1 MSDNLTLKLVLK
13 ATDGMSGVV
22 RQAVR
27 ASDADFEKLQRSLKD
42 TAAGFDDFGRKAG
55 MAGGALTAVSGLNA
69 KLAGDFEE
77 GMNNV
82 STLIDTNVES
92 LGDMSREVLNIG
104 KNSPK
109 AISDLTEG
117 LYSIR
122 SAGISASEQFN
133 VLRGSEKLAVAGL
146 STTAEA
152 VDIATSAINA
162 FQLKGQDSA
171 KMYDMFFKVVKY
183 GKTNISEFAQGFGS
197 VAGVVS
203 AADIKID
210 EYSAA
215 VAAMT
220 TTGVKANIAHTQM
233 KAVIAGLSRATDDQT
248 EIFNKLGAKSF
259 KDLIQKSGGMV
270 NALDKIKTA
279 VGGDEAKIISLVGS
293 VEAYNAVM
301 SLTGATNK
309 VYLQTL
315 DDMRN
320 GSDSLSEAYAK
331 QTAGFNMQLKI
342 IGNQFQALGIKLGNG
357 LLPVLKGAGNIL
369 RGIIGFLD
377 RMPDGFTNFIAIA
390 TAGTGAVLLGLSGM
404 SFAVSGAIKGFN
416 NLLPVI
422 RQADILM
429 WGFSGRIKAIPP
441 VGFNLRASLV
451 AMKNSLFAIPDA
463 CRASIKSLGTFFVTC
478 KDGAI
483 IGFKTML
490 TGIKSGFLNFIPS
503 VKAAAGA
510 IKSFNIVCAANP
522 IGLIVTGIA
531 VAAFLVIKYWK
542 PITAFFRGFFAG
554 LKEGLAPLAP
564 AFKQIGG
571 AVKPIV
577 DWLKRLIS
585 PINTAGAASENFG
598 QKIGKAIGDAIV
610 WCAKLI
616 GKMKDIVTLGGR
628 IKFGGKKDAAAP
640 VNGSHAQGLARV
652 PFDGYIAE
660 THKDESI
667 LSAPEAKEWRDY
679 KSGGYNS
686 QPIVLNYNPTIEGG
700 AGLDET
706 KILAI
711 LKSHSQELMQMLEG
725 VMRRREARSY
735 G

>member
-1 MSDNLTLKLVLK
+1 MVNGILLTTHYSPVTRKPEKMSDDLTLKLVLR
-13 ATDGMSGVV
+13 ANDGMSGIV

-42 TAAGFDDFGRKAG
+42 TAAGFENFGKKAG
-55 MAGGALTAVSGLNA
+55 IAGGALTAASGLNA

-82 STLIDTNVES
+82 STLIDTNAES
-92 LGDMSREVLNIG
+92 LGDMSEEILKIG
-104 KNSPK
+104 KESPK
-109 AISDLTEG
+109 TIKDLTDG

-122 SAGISASEQFN
+122 SAGIVASEQFN

-146 STTAEA
+146 ATTAEA
-152 VDIATSAINA
+152 VDISTSAINA
-162 FQLKGQDSA
+162 FQLKGKESV
-171 KMYDMFFKVVKY
+171 KMYDMLFKVVKY

-197 VAGVVS
+197 VAGVVA
-203 AADIKID
+203 AADIKLD

-233 KAVIAGLSRATDDQT
+233 KAVIAGLSRATDDQV

-270 NALDKIKTA
+270 NALAKIKTA
-279 VGGDEAKIISLVGS
+279 VGGNEAKIISLVGS

-320 GSDSLSEAYAK
+320 GADSLSEAYEK
-331 QTAGFNMQLKI
+331 QTAGFNNQLKI

-357 LLPVLKGAGNIL
+357 LLPVLKNIGGVL
-369 RGIIGFLD
+369 KSVISFLD
-377 RMPDGFTNFIAIA
+377 RMPAGLTNTLSIVI
-390 TAGTGAVLLGLSGM
+390 AGTGAALIGLSGM
-404 SFAVSGAIKGFN
+404 SFAISGAIKGFS
-416 NLLPVI
+416 NLLWVI
-422 RQADILM
+422 READILM
-429 WGFSGRIKAIPP
+429 WGWSGRITAGIGSMQAGILKSIPAIKKMG
-441 VGFNLRASLV
+441 VVMKGFNL
-451 AMKNSLFAIPDA
+451 I
-463 CRASIKSLGTFFVTC
+463 
-478 KDGAI
+478 
-483 IGFKTML
+483 
-490 TGIKSGFLNFIPS
+490 
-503 VKAAAGA
+503 
-510 IKSFNIVCAANP
+510 CAANP
-522 IGLIVTGIA
+522 IGLVAAAIGIT
-531 VAAFLVIKYWK
+531 AFLVIKYWK

-564 AFKQIGG
+564 AFKQIGE
-571 AVKPIV
+571 AVKPV
-577 DWLKRLIS
+577 FDWFKKLLA
-585 PINTAGAASENFG
+585 PINTAGKASENFG
-598 QKIGKAIGDAIV
+598 HKIGKAIGDAVV

-628 IKFGGKKDAAAP
+628 IKFGGKKDAAVP
-640 VNGSHAQGLARV
+640 VDGSHADGLARV
-652 PFDGYIAE
+652 PFDGYRAE
-660 THKDESI
+660 LHKDESV
-667 LSAPEAKEWRDY
+667 LTAKEAGEWRNY
-679 KSGGYNS
+679 KLGVYNS
-686 QPIVLNYNPTIEGG
+686 QPLVFNYNPKIEGG
-700 AGLDET
+700 AWLDGA

-711 LKSHSQELMQMLEG
+711 LKSHSQEVMQILEG
-725 VMRRREARSY
+725 VLRRREARSY

>member
-13 ATDGMSGVV
+13 AKDGMSGVV

-27 ASDADFEKLQRSLKD
+27 SSDADFEKLQRSLKD
-42 TAAGFDDFGRKAG
+42 TAAGFDDFGKKAG
-55 MAGGALTAVSGLNA
+55 VAGGALTAVSGLNA

-77 GMNNV
+77 GINNV

-92 LGDMSREVLNIG
+92 LADMSNEVLNIG

-109 AISDLTEG
+109 TISDLTEG

-122 SAGISASEQFN
+122 SAGIAASDQFD

-146 STTAEA
+146 ATTAEA

-162 FQLKGQDSA
+162 FQLKGQDSV
-171 KMYDMFFKVVKY
+171 KMYDMLFKVVKY

-197 VAGVVS
+197 VAGVVAS
-203 AADIKID
+203 ADIKLD

-233 KAVIAGLSRATDDQT
+233 KAVIAGLSRATDDQV

-259 KDLIQKSGGMV
+259 KDLIAKSGGMV
-270 NALDKIKTA
+270 NALGKIKTA
-279 VGGDEAKIISLVGS
+279 VGGNEAKIISLVGS

-301 SLTGATNK
+301 SLTGATNA

-320 GSDSLSEAYAK
+320 GADSLTEAYAK

-342 IGNQFQALGIKLGNG
+342 IGNQFQALGIKFGTG
-357 LLPVLKGAGNIL
+357 LLPVLKSAGNVL
-369 RGIIGFLD
+369 KGIIGFLD
-377 RMPDGFTNFIAIA
+377 RMPDGFTNFAAIA
-390 TAGTGAVLLGLSGM
+390 VAGTGAALVGLSGM

-416 NLLPVI
+416 NLLWVI

-429 WGFSGRIKAIPP
+429 WGWSGRITAGIGNIQAGIFKSIPAIQKMG
-441 VGFNLRASLV
+441 VVMKGFNLL
-451 AMKNSLFAIPDA
+451 
-463 CRASIKSLGTFFVTC
+463 
-478 KDGAI
+478 
-483 IGFKTML
+483 
-490 TGIKSGFLNFIPS
+490 
-503 VKAAAGA
+503 
-510 IKSFNIVCAANP
+510 CAANP
-522 IGLIVTGIA
+522 IGLIVAGVA
-531 VAAFLVIKYWK
+531 VAAFVVMKYWK

-554 LKEGLAPLAP
+554 LKEGLAPIAP
-564 AFKQIGG
+564 YFKQIGG
-571 AVKPIV
+571 VVKPVV
-577 DWLKRLIS
+577 DWLKRLVS
-585 PINTAGAASENFG
+585 PINTAGKASEDFG
-598 QKIGKAIGDAIV
+598 HKIGKAIGDAVV
-610 WCAKLI
+610 WCTKLI

-628 IKFGGKKDAAAP
+628 IKFGKNKDVTVP
-640 VNGSHAQGLARV
+640 PFTTGGVDGVKTSQSHLPLDGSHAQGLARV

-667 LSAPEAKEWRDY
+667 LSAPEAREWRNY
-679 KSGGYNS
+679 KAAGSS
-686 QPIVLNYNPTIEGG
+686 PQPIILNYNPTIEGG
-700 AGLDET
+700 AGLDEA

-711 LKSHSQELMQMLEG
+711 LKSHSRELVQILEG
-725 VMRRREARSY
+725 VVRRREARSY
-735 G
+735 A

>member
-13 ATDGMSGVV
+13 ANDGMSGVV

-27 ASDADFEKLQRSLKD
+27 SSDADFEKLQRSLKD
-42 TAAGFDDFGRKAG
+42 TAAGFDDFGKKAG
-55 MAGGALTAVSGLNA
+55 VAGGALTAVSGLNA

-77 GMNNV
+77 GINNV

-92 LGDMSREVLNIG
+92 LADMSNEVLNIG

-109 AISDLTEG
+109 TISDLTEG

-122 SAGISASEQFN
+122 SAGIAASDQFD

-146 STTAEA
+146 ATTAEA

-162 FQLKGQDSA
+162 FQLKGQDSV
-171 KMYDMFFKVVKY
+171 KMYDMLFKVVKY

-197 VAGVVS
+197 VAGVVAS
-203 AADIKID
+203 ADIKLD

-233 KAVIAGLSRATDDQT
+233 KAVIAGLSRATDDQV

-259 KDLIQKSGGMV
+259 KDLIAKSGGMV
-270 NALDKIKTA
+270 NALGKIKTA
-279 VGGDEAKIISLVGS
+279 VGGNEAKIISLVGS

-301 SLTGATNK
+301 SLTGATNA

-320 GSDSLSEAYAK
+320 GADSLTEAYAK

-342 IGNQFQALGIKLGNG
+342 IGNQFQALGIKFGTG
-357 LLPVLKGAGNIL
+357 LLSVLKSAGNVL
-369 RGIIGFLD
+369 KGIIGFLD
-377 RMPDGFTNFIAIA
+377 RMPDGFTNFAAIA
-390 TAGTGAVLLGLSGM
+390 VAGTGAALVGLSGM

-416 NLLPVI
+416 NLLWVI

-429 WGFSGRIKAIPP
+429 WGWSGRITAGIGNIQAGIFKSIPAIQKMG
-441 VGFNLRASLV
+441 VVMKGFNLL
-451 AMKNSLFAIPDA
+451 
-463 CRASIKSLGTFFVTC
+463 
-478 KDGAI
+478 
-483 IGFKTML
+483 
-490 TGIKSGFLNFIPS
+490 
-503 VKAAAGA
+503 
-510 IKSFNIVCAANP
+510 CAANP
-522 IGLIVTGIA
+522 IGLIVAGVA
-531 VAAFLVIKYWK
+531 VAAFVVMKYWK

-554 LKEGLAPLAP
+554 LKEGLAPIAP
-564 AFKQIGG
+564 YFKQIGG
-571 AVKPIV
+571 VVKPVV
-577 DWLKRLIS
+577 DWLKRLVS
-585 PINTAGAASENFG
+585 PINTAGKASEDFG
-598 QKIGKAIGDAIV
+598 HKIGKAIGDAVV
-610 WCAKLI
+610 WCTKLI

-628 IKFGGKKDAAAP
+628 IKFGKNKDVTVP
-640 VNGSHAQGLARV
+640 PFTTGGVDGVKTSQSHLPLDGSHAQGLARV

-667 LSAPEAKEWRDY
+667 LSAPEAREWRNY
-679 KSGGYNS
+679 KAAGSS
-686 QPIVLNYNPTIEGG
+686 PQPIILNYNPTIEGG
-700 AGLDET
+700 AGLDEA

-711 LKSHSQELMQMLEG
+711 LKSHSRELVQILEG
-725 VMRRREARSY
+725 VVRRREARSY
-735 G
+735 A

>member
-13 ATDGMSGVV
+13 ANDGMSGVV

-27 ASDADFEKLQRSLKD
+27 SSDADFEKLQRSLKD
-42 TAAGFDDFGRKAG
+42 TAAGFDDFGKKAG
-55 MAGGALTAVSGLNA
+55 VAGGALTAVSGLNA

-77 GMNNV
+77 GINNV

-92 LGDMSREVLNIG
+92 LADMSNEVLNIG

-109 AISDLTEG
+109 TISDLTEG

-122 SAGISASEQFN
+122 SAGIAASDQFD

-146 STTAEA
+146 ATTAEA

-162 FQLKGQDSA
+162 FQLKGQDSV
-171 KMYDMFFKVVKY
+171 KMYDMLFKVVKY

-197 VAGVVS
+197 VAGVVAS
-203 AADIKID
+203 ADIKLD

-233 KAVIAGLSRATDDQT
+233 KAVIAGLSRATDDQV

-259 KDLIQKSGGMV
+259 KDLIAKSGGMV
-270 NALDKIKTA
+270 NALGKIKTA
-279 VGGDEAKIISLVGS
+279 VGGNEAKIISLVGS

-301 SLTGATNK
+301 SLTGATNA

-320 GSDSLSEAYAK
+320 GADSLTEAYAK

-342 IGNQFQALGIKLGNG
+342 IGNQFQALGIKFGTG
-357 LLPVLKGAGNIL
+357 LLTVLKSAGNVL
-369 RGIIGFLD
+369 KGIIGFLD
-377 RMPDGFTNFIAIA
+377 RMPDGFTNFAAIA
-390 TAGTGAVLLGLSGM
+390 VAGTGAALVGLSGM

-416 NLLPVI
+416 NLLWVI

-429 WGFSGRIKAIPP
+429 WGWSGRITAGIGNIQAGIFKSIPAIQKMG
-441 VGFNLRASLV
+441 VVMKGFNLL
-451 AMKNSLFAIPDA
+451 
-463 CRASIKSLGTFFVTC
+463 
-478 KDGAI
+478 
-483 IGFKTML
+483 
-490 TGIKSGFLNFIPS
+490 
-503 VKAAAGA
+503 
-510 IKSFNIVCAANP
+510 CAANP
-522 IGLIVTGIA
+522 IGLIVAGVA
-531 VAAFLVIKYWK
+531 VAAFVVMKYWK

-554 LKEGLAPLAP
+554 LKEGLAPIAP
-564 AFKQIGG
+564 YFKQIGG
-571 AVKPIV
+571 VVKPVV
-577 DWLKRLIS
+577 DWLKRLVS
-585 PINTAGAASENFG
+585 PINTAGKASEDFG
-598 QKIGKAIGDAIV
+598 HKIGKAIGDAVV
-610 WCAKLI
+610 WCTKLI

-628 IKFGGKKDAAAP
+628 IKFGKNKDVTVP
-640 VNGSHAQGLARV
+640 PFTTGGVDGVKTSQSHLPLDGSHAQGLARV

-667 LSAPEAKEWRDY
+667 LSAPEAREWRNY
-679 KSGGYNS
+679 KAAGSS
-686 QPIVLNYNPTIEGG
+686 PQPIILNYNPTIEGG
-700 AGLDET
+700 AGLDEA

-711 LKSHSQELMQMLEG
+711 LKSHSRELVQILEG
-725 VMRRREARSY
+725 VVRRREARSY
-735 G
+735 A

>member
-13 ATDGMSGVV
+13 ANDGMSGVV

-27 ASDADFEKLQRSLKD
+27 SSDADFEKLQRSLKD
-42 TAAGFDDFGRKAG
+42 TAAGFDDFGKKAG
-55 MAGGALTAVSGLNA
+55 VAGGALTAVSGLNA

-77 GMNNV
+77 GINNV

-92 LGDMSREVLNIG
+92 LADMSNEVLNIG

-109 AISDLTEG
+109 TISDLTEG

-122 SAGISASEQFN
+122 SAGIAASDQFD

-146 STTAEA
+146 ATTAEA

-162 FQLKGQDSA
+162 FQLKGQDSV
-171 KMYDMFFKVVKY
+171 KMYDMLFKVVKY

-197 VAGVVS
+197 VAGVVAS
-203 AADIKID
+203 ADIKLD

-233 KAVIAGLSRATDDQT
+233 KAVIAGLSRATDDQV

-259 KDLIQKSGGMV
+259 KDLIAKSGGMV
-270 NALDKIKTA
+270 NALGKIKTA
-279 VGGDEAKIISLVGS
+279 VGGNEAKIISLVGS

-301 SLTGATNK
+301 SLTGATNA

-320 GSDSLSEAYAK
+320 GADSLTEAYAK

-342 IGNQFQALGIKLGNG
+342 IGNQFQALGIKFGTG
-357 LLPVLKGAGNIL
+357 LLSVLKSAGNVL
-369 RGIIGFLD
+369 KGIIGFLD
-377 RMPDGFTNFIAIA
+377 RMPDGFTNFAAIA
-390 TAGTGAVLLGLSGM
+390 VAGTGAALVGLSGM

-416 NLLPVI
+416 NLLWVI

-429 WGFSGRIKAIPP
+429 WGWSGRITAGIGNIQAGIFKSIPAIQKMG
-441 VGFNLRASLV
+441 VVMKGFNLL
-451 AMKNSLFAIPDA
+451 
-463 CRASIKSLGTFFVTC
+463 
-478 KDGAI
+478 
-483 IGFKTML
+483 
-490 TGIKSGFLNFIPS
+490 
-503 VKAAAGA
+503 
-510 IKSFNIVCAANP
+510 CAANP

-628 IKFGGKKDAAAP
+628 IKFGKNKDTAIP

-667 LSAPEAKEWRDY
+667 LSAPEAREWRNY
-679 KSGGYNS
+679 KAAGSS
-686 QPIVLNYNPTIEGG
+686 PQPIILNYNPTIEGG
-700 AGLDET
+700 AGLDEA

-711 LKSHSQELMQMLEG
+711 LKSHSRELVQILEG
-725 VMRRREARSY
+725 VLRRREARSY
-735 G
+735 A

>member
-13 ATDGMSGVV
+13 ANDGMSGVV

-27 ASDADFEKLQRSLKD
+27 SSDADFEKLQRSLKD
-42 TAAGFDDFGRKAG
+42 TAAGFDDFGKKAG
-55 MAGGALTAVSGLNA
+55 VAGGALTAVSGLNA
-69 KLAGDFEE
+69 KLAGNFEE
-77 GMNNV
+77 GINNV

-92 LGDMSREVLNIG
+92 LADMSNEVLNIG

-109 AISDLTEG
+109 TISDLTEG

-122 SAGISASEQFN
+122 SAGIAASDQFD

-146 STTAEA
+146 ATTAEA

-162 FQLKGQDSA
+162 FQLKGQDSV
-171 KMYDMFFKVVKY
+171 KMYDMLFKVVKY

-197 VAGVVS
+197 VAGVVAS
-203 AADIKID
+203 ADIKLD

-233 KAVIAGLSRATDDQT
+233 KAVIAGLSRATDDQV

-259 KDLIQKSGGMV
+259 KDLIAKSGGMV
-270 NALDKIKTA
+270 NALGKIKTA
-279 VGGDEAKIISLVGS
+279 VGGNEAKIISLVGS

-301 SLTGATNK
+301 SLTGATNA

-320 GSDSLSEAYAK
+320 GADSLTEAYAK

-342 IGNQFQALGIKLGNG
+342 IGNQFQALGIKFGTG
-357 LLPVLKGAGNIL
+357 LLSVLKSAGNVL
-369 RGIIGFLD
+369 KGIIGFLD
-377 RMPDGFTNFIAIA
+377 RMPDGFTNFAAIA
-390 TAGTGAVLLGLSGM
+390 VAGTGAALVGLSGM

-416 NLLPVI
+416 NLLWVI

-429 WGFSGRIKAIPP
+429 WGWSGRITAGIGNIQAGIFKSIPAIQKMG
-441 VGFNLRASLV
+441 VVMKGFNLL
-451 AMKNSLFAIPDA
+451 
-463 CRASIKSLGTFFVTC
+463 
-478 KDGAI
+478 
-483 IGFKTML
+483 
-490 TGIKSGFLNFIPS
+490 
-503 VKAAAGA
+503 
-510 IKSFNIVCAANP
+510 CAANP
-522 IGLIVTGIA
+522 IGLIVAGVA
-531 VAAFLVIKYWK
+531 VAAFVVMKYWK

-554 LKEGLAPLAP
+554 LKEGLAPIAP
-564 AFKQIGG
+564 YFKQIGG
-571 AVKPIV
+571 VVKPVV
-577 DWLKRLIS
+577 DWLKRLVS
-585 PINTAGAASENFG
+585 PINTAGKASEDFG
-598 QKIGKAIGDAIV
+598 HKIGKAIGDAVV
-610 WCAKLI
+610 WCTKLI

-628 IKFGGKKDAAAP
+628 IKFGKNKDVTVP
-640 VNGSHAQGLARV
+640 PFTTGGVDGVKTSQSHLPLDGSHAQGLARV

-667 LSAPEAKEWRDY
+667 LSAPEAREWRNY
-679 KSGGYNS
+679 KAAGSS
-686 QPIVLNYNPTIEGG
+686 PQPIILNYNPTIEGG
-700 AGLDET
+700 AGLDEA

-711 LKSHSQELMQMLEG
+711 LKSHSRELVQILEG
-725 VMRRREARSY
+725 VVRRREARSY
-735 G
+735 A

>member
-13 ATDGMSGVV
+13 ANDGMSGVV

-27 ASDADFEKLQRSLKD
+27 SSDADFEKLQRSLKD
-42 TAAGFDDFGRKAG
+42 TAAGFDDFGKKAG
-55 MAGGALTAVSGLNA
+55 VAGGALTAVSGLNA

-77 GMNNV
+77 GINNV

-92 LGDMSREVLNIG
+92 LADMSNEVLNIG

-109 AISDLTEG
+109 TISDLTEG

-122 SAGISASEQFN
+122 SAGIAASDQFD

-146 STTAEA
+146 ATTAEA

-162 FQLKGQDSA
+162 FQLKGQDSV
-171 KMYDMFFKVVKY
+171 KMYDMLFKVVKY

-197 VAGVVS
+197 VAGVVAS
-203 AADIKID
+203 ADIKLD

-233 KAVIAGLSRATDDQT
+233 KAVIAGLSRATDDQV

-259 KDLIQKSGGMV
+259 KDLIAKSGGMV
-270 NALDKIKTA
+270 NALGKIKTA
-279 VGGDEAKIISLVGS
+279 VGGNEANIISLVGS

-301 SLTGATNK
+301 SLTGATNA

-320 GSDSLSEAYAK
+320 GADSLTEAYAK

-342 IGNQFQALGIKLGNG
+342 IGNQFQALGIKFGTG
-357 LLPVLKGAGNIL
+357 LLLVLKSAGNVL
-369 RGIIGFLD
+369 KGIIGFLD
-377 RMPDGFTNFIAIA
+377 RMPDGFTNFAAIA
-390 TAGTGAVLLGLSGM
+390 VAGTGAALVGLSGM

-416 NLLPVI
+416 NLLWVI

-429 WGFSGRIKAIPP
+429 WGWSGRITAGIGNIQAGIFKSIPAIQKMG
-441 VGFNLRASLV
+441 VVMKGFNLL
-451 AMKNSLFAIPDA
+451 
-463 CRASIKSLGTFFVTC
+463 
-478 KDGAI
+478 
-483 IGFKTML
+483 
-490 TGIKSGFLNFIPS
+490 
-503 VKAAAGA
+503 
-510 IKSFNIVCAANP
+510 CAANP
-522 IGLIVTGIA
+522 IGLIVAGVA
-531 VAAFLVIKYWK
+531 VAAFVVMKYWK

-554 LKEGLAPLAP
+554 LKEGLAPIAP
-564 AFKQIGG
+564 YFKQIGG
-571 AVKPIV
+571 VVKPVV
-577 DWLKRLIS
+577 DWLKRLVS
-585 PINTAGAASENFG
+585 PINTAGKASEDFG
-598 QKIGKAIGDAIV
+598 HKIGKAIGDAVV
-610 WCAKLI
+610 WCTKLI

-628 IKFGGKKDAAAP
+628 IKFGKNKDVTVP
-640 VNGSHAQGLARV
+640 PFTTGGVDGVKTSQSHLPLDGSHAQGLARV

-667 LSAPEAKEWRDY
+667 LSAPEAREWRNY
-679 KSGGYNS
+679 KAAGSS
-686 QPIVLNYNPTIEGG
+686 PQPIILNYNPTIEGG
-700 AGLDET
+700 AGLDEA

-711 LKSHSQELMQMLEG
+711 LKSHSRELVQILEG
-725 VMRRREARSY
+725 VVRRREARSY
-735 G
+735 A

>member
-1 MSDNLTLKLVLK
+1 MTDNLTLKLVLR

-27 ASDADFEKLQRSLKD
+27 ASDSDFEKLQRSLKD

-55 MAGGALTAVSGLNA
+55 ITGGALTAASGLNA

-92 LGDMSREVLNIG
+92 LADMSNEILKIG

-109 AISDLTEG
+109 TISDLTEG

-122 SAGISASEQFN
+122 SAGIAAEEQFN
-133 VLRGSEKLAVAGL
+133 VLRGSERLAVAGL
-146 STTAEA
+146 ATTAEA
-152 VDIATSAINA
+152 VDISTSAINA
-162 FQLKGQDSA
+162 FGLKGKEASM
-171 KMYDMFFKVVKY
+171 MYDMLFKVVKY

-197 VAGVVS
+197 VAGVVAS
-203 AADIKID
+203 ADIKLD

-233 KAVIAGLSRATDDQT
+233 KAVIAGLSRATDDQV
-248 EIFNKLGAKSF
+248 EIFNKLGAQSF

-309 VYLQTL
+309 VYTQTL

-320 GSDSLSEAYAK
+320 GADSLSEAYAK

-342 IGNQFQALGIKLGNG
+342 IGNQFQALGIKFGNG
-357 LLPVLKGAGNIL
+357 LLPVLKSAGNVL
-369 RGIIGFLD
+369 KGIIGFLD
-377 RMPDGFTNFIAIA
+377 RMPDGFTNFAAIA
-390 TAGTGAVLLGLSGM
+390 VAGTGAALVGLSGM
-404 SFAVSGAIKGFN
+404 SFAISGAIKGFN
-416 NLLPVI
+416 NMLWVI

-429 WGFSGRIKAIPP
+429 WGFSGRITAGIGNIQAGIFKSIPAIQKMG
-441 VGFNLRASLV
+441 VVMKGFNLL
-451 AMKNSLFAIPDA
+451 
-463 CRASIKSLGTFFVTC
+463 
-478 KDGAI
+478 
-483 IGFKTML
+483 
-490 TGIKSGFLNFIPS
+490 
-503 VKAAAGA
+503 
-510 IKSFNIVCAANP
+510 CAANP
-522 IGLIVTGIA
+522 IGLIVAGVA
-531 VAAFLVIKYWK
+531 VAAFVVMKYWK

-554 LKEGLAPLAP
+554 LKEGLAPIAP
-564 AFKQIGG
+564 YFKQIGG
-571 AVKPIV
+571 VVKPVV
-577 DWLKRLIS
+577 DWLKRLVS
-585 PINTAGAASENFG
+585 PINTAGKASEDFG
-598 QKIGKAIGDAIV
+598 HKIGKAIGDAVV
-610 WCAKLI
+610 WCTKLI

-628 IKFGGKKDAAAP
+628 IKFGKNKDVTVP
-640 VNGSHAQGLARV
+640 PFTTGGVDGVKTSQSHLPLDGSHAQGLARV

-667 LSAPEAKEWRDY
+667 LSAPEAREWRNY
-679 KSGGYNS
+679 KAGGS
-686 QPIVLNYNPTIEGG
+686 SPQPIILNYNPTIEGG
-700 AGLDET
+700 AGLDEA

-711 LKSHSQELMQMLEG
+711 LKSHSRELVQILEG
-725 VMRRREARSY
+725 VVRRREARSY
-735 G
+735 A